1 MHKYTFPTFLTP
13 GATGA
18 TGASTF
24 VSYARALN
32 TNNDLTDPTRMKR
45 IMRRTKK
52 PGYMS
57 NKVLEDFIL
66 KGRRA
71 IMAVKVNQ
79 RIPLEKI

>member
-1 MHKYTFPTFLTP
+1 
-13 GATGA
+13 
-18 TGASTF
+18 
-24 VSYARALN
+24 
-32 TNNDLTDPTRMKR
+32 MKR